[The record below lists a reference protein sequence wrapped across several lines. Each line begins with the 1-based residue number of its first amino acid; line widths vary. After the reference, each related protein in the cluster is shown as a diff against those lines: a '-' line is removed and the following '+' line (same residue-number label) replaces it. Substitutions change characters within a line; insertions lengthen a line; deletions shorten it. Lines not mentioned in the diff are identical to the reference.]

1 MIILFKIIKI
11 LFYIIIGL
19 AVIMLALS
27 FRRIPENINYGVS
40 FSKFRADEL
49 NLPWK
54 DVLSATLDDLNVKHF
69 RLSAHWPMIE
79 PREDVFDFSSLD
91 YQLDEISKR
100 GGDAVVAIGRRLP
113 SWPECHTPEWV
124 KSKSWVYQKEKL
136 LTAIETTV
144 NRYKDNKTI
153 KYWQVENEPYL
164 SVFAKEQCG
173 ELDEE
178 FLKEEINLVK
188 SLDSTRQILVTDS
201 GNLGL
206 WYKAWRLGDVFG
218 TSVYIYLWN
227 PNLGQIKTLY
237 EPFVYRV
244 KTNFMELFFG
254 AKKSL
259 LIELSLEPW
268 LIKSVLDTPIE
279 VQLSRMDQSKFE
291 EVISFAKRTGFEDQ
305 YLWGVEWWYFMK
317 EHGHPEFWE
326 GGKKIFNQAN

>member
-1 MIILFKIIKI
+1 MIFLFRIIKVI
-11 LFYIIIGL
+11 FYFIVALAIIS
-19 AVIMLALS
+19 LALS
-27 FRRIPENINYGVS
+27 FRKIPENINYGVS

-49 NLPWK
+49 NLPWR
-54 DVLSATLDDLNVKHF
+54 DVLSATLDDLKVRHF

-79 PREDVFDFSSLD
+79 PRKDVFDFSSLD
-91 YQLDEISKR
+91 YQLEEISKR
-100 GGDAVVAIGRRLP
+100 GGDAVVVVGRRLP
-113 SWPECHTPEWV
+113 SWPECHLPEWV
-124 KSKSWVYQKEKL
+124 KSKSWIDQKKEL
-136 LTAIETTV
+136 LTAITTVV
-144 NRYKDNKTI
+144 NRYKNNKAV

-178 FLKEEINLVK
+178 FLKQEVKLVK
-188 SLDSTRQILVTDS
+188 SLDSTRQVLVTDS

-206 WYKAWRLGDVFG
+206 WYKAWRLGDIFG

-227 PNLGQIKTLY
+227 PELGQIKTLY

-244 KTNFMELFFG
+244 KTNLMELFFG
-254 AKKSL
+254 VKKSI

-268 LIKSVLDTPIE
+268 LIKSVLETPIE
-279 VQLSRMDQSKFE
+279 VQLSRMDISKFD

-326 GGKKIFNQAN
+326 KGKKLLNN